1 MVPQDLELLNY
12 LKVLL
17 DLVVLPVLGHHHRRW
32 VKRLLDLEDLVNLVH
47 LDHLGHRQV
56 QQDQLLPEMQHFQ
69 EDLPVLELPLESLE
83 SLRQVRL
90 DPAHLEGLY
99 YLLHHLLVHHYL

>member
-17 DLVVLPVLGHHHRRW
+17 DLELQLDLGHHHRRW

-56 QQDQLLPEMQHFQ
+56 QQDQLLPEMLHFQ
-69 EDLPVLELPLESLE
+69 EDLPVLERPLELQE
-83 SLRQVRL
+83 YHPKVRL
-90 DPAHLEGLY
+90 DPAHLEGL
-99 YLLHHLLVHHYL
+99 HHQVHLLVHYHL